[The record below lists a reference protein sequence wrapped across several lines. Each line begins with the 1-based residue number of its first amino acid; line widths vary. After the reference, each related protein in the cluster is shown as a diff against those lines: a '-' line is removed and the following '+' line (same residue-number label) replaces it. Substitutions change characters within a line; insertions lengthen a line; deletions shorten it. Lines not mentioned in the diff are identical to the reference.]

1 MPGKVGPV
9 QPRLRRREGAAA
21 PVRSSPCSL
30 EAELRVAPVLPPRRL
45 SRPEARH
52 SRCKSAIPLKAE
64 RVPTMTF
71 LANGSIVSD
80 LDNSIVNQ
88 NLADQGYS
96 IRHIETFHDQDEQ
109 SFITWDA
116 PALSDDDLPY

>member
-1 MPGKVGPV
+1 
-9 QPRLRRREGAAA
+9 
-21 PVRSSPCSL
+21 
-30 EAELRVAPVLPPRRL
+30 
-45 SRPEARH
+45 
-52 SRCKSAIPLKAE
+52 
-64 RVPTMTF
+64 MTF

-80 LDNSIVNQ
+80 LDNSTVNQ

-116 PALSDDDLPY
+116 PALFDDDLPY